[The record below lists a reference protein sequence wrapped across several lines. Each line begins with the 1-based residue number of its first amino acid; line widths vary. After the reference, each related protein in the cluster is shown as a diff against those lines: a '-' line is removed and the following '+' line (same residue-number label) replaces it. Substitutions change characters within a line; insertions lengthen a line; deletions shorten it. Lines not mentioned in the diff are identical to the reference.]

1 MKMQFLLLLIFPSFL
16 FSQSN
21 QPVDTLEVNQQ
32 ETRNRLTYKIG
43 SDKPFTGILII
54 RYRNGGKMNEESYVN
69 GKPITRINWAMLDGI
84 TIKEKDTLINNYW
97 KTLSQTNYNNKGKKI
112 WYQDRNTGNE
122 TSWYNDGSKKEEIIN
137 GKRSKVWD
145 HYGNEIIPGQTI
157 LQDTIGSSEIEVK
170 NNVSYKKGNDKPY
183 TGMMSFLGEL
193 MLYDTHYSFKNRLF
207 RGEVSIISGDFDGPY
222 YSWYENGKKRFEAT
236 IKNRKLDG
244 AYTSWYLNGNKNVE
258 RSYTY
263 GRKDGGETV
272 WHENGQMLSKGE
284 FNSDGYPVGLHTTW
298 NENGVKLLEATYFD
312 KKEIK
317 INAWDEN
324 GNKVKE
330 WPEID
335 EDKFGMRVFL
345 EKLISI
351 LKSKNY
357 DAIEDLYMSKE
368 TLAYFFTDPRKEELD
383 NDGKQIID
391 QWPEYIS
398 HIKEEF
404 KKVADNELYEIYLK
418 NAKINSVI
426 FDYYIEQNN
435 LDDSSIEVKW
445 PESINYDLSTSRIV
459 LANTKIILDTD
470 EEPIVIVITLVF
482 INNKWCV
489 FLMERD
495 LIGINIQY

>member
-1 MKMQFLLLLIFPSFL
+1 MKMQFLVLLIFPSFL

-84 TIKEKDTLINNYW
+84 TMKEKDTLINNYW

-112 WYQDRNTGNE
+112 WYQDRNTRNE

-170 NNVSYKKGNDKPY
+170 NNISYKKGNDKPY

-222 YSWYENGKKRFEAT
+222 YSWYAENDQKRFEANL
-236 IKNRKLDG
+236 KNRKLEG
-244 AYTSWYLNGNKNVE
+244 PYTSWWYNGNKE
-258 RSYTY
+258 TELSYSY
-263 GRKDGGETV
+263 GRKDGIQTT
-272 WHENGQMLSKGE
+272 WFENGQIMSKGKY
-284 FNSDGYPVGLHTTW
+284 NGGDPDGLHTTW
-298 NENGVKLLEATYFD
+298 NENGVKLYEITYLNN
-312 KKEIK
+312 KQIK
-317 INAWDEN
+317 AIIWDEK
-324 GNKVKE
+324 GNKLKE
-330 WPEID
+330 VPGID
-335 EDKFGMRVFL
+335 EDKFGLRVFS

-357 DAIEDLYMSKE
+357 DAIEDLYVSKE
-368 TLAYFFTDPRKEELD
+368 TLVDAFKDPNKEEFD
-383 NDGKQIID
+383 KDIKQIID
-391 QWPEYIS
+391 RWPEYMTY
-398 HIKEEF
+398 IKEEF
-404 KKVADNELYEIYLK
+404 KKAVDNELYESYLE
-418 NAKINSVI
+418 NAKINSLI
-426 FDYYIEQNN
+426 FDYNIIQNN
-435 LDDSSIEVKW
+435 LDHSSIEVKW
-445 PESINYDLSTSRIV
+445 PESMNYDLSTSRTV
-459 LANTKIILDTD
+459 YASTKIILDTD
-470 EEPIVIVITLVF
+470 EEQVVIGINPIF
-482 INNKWCV
+482 FNNKWY
-489 FLMERD
+489 FSMGRIF
-495 LIGINIQY
+495 IGINIQY